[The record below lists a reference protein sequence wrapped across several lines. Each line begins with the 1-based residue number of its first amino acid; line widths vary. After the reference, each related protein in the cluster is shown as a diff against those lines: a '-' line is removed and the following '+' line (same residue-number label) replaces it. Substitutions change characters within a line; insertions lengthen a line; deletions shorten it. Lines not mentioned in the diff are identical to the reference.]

1 MNMIVGNEMPTEGKI
16 LYEGQEI
23 RRLGGKYRNIL
34 GYMPQQQQLYDNFT
48 IGRFLYYFAA
58 LKGLRQAEA
67 DARIP
72 ELLKLVGLYTHENRR
87 LKSLSGGM
95 KQRVLLAQALLNDPK
110 ILILDEPTAGL
121 DPKERMNLRNYLFSI
136 AGQKTIIL
144 ATHVIA
150 DVEQIAKEVIF
161 LRKGE
166 TVLSGTPVEA
176 VRYAAPSIWETEMP
190 GTLYQDI
197 ETQRPDSVRHPRY
210 EVPAE
215 KVHGVTIEEGTLLY
229 ELCGQKEIRVN
240 SRHHQGAKELPSVLT
255 VSARAE
261 DGLVEGIEL
270 SGHPF
275 AVGVQWHPETLAK
288 DNPEAQALF
297 DALVRQAETRHL
309 TRSRN
314 ED

>member
-1 MNMIVGNEMPTEGKI
+1 LAALSIQKLTKRYSKNEAPALSDYNYEFSEGVYGLLGPNGAGKSTLMNMIVGNEMPTEGKI

-136 AGQKTIIL
+136 AGQKIIIL

-197 ETQRPDSVRHPRY
+197 SRKYPSNRVIGEMG
-210 EVPAE
+210 E
-215 KVHGVTIEEGTLLY
+215 KVSVKIISEEKPEIE
-229 ELCGQKEIRVN
+229 N
-240 SRHHQGAKELPSVLT
+240 
-255 VSARAE
+255 
-261 DGLVEGIEL
+261 
-270 SGHPF
+270 
-275 AVGVQWHPETLAK
+275 
-288 DNPEAQALF
+288 
-297 DALVRQAETRHL
+297 VRQAAVSL
-309 TRSRN
+309 
-314 ED
+314 EDVYMYLYR